1 MFANTRNV
9 QNDKLLKDL
18 DAQTKEIK
26 GLCVAI
32 GGKDADI
39 AALKEKLSSLRQDT
53 NLQLK
58 TVRTLVRY

>member
-26 GLCVAI
+26 GLCVAN
-32 GGKDADI
+32 GT
-39 AALKEKLSSLRQDT
+39 LKEKLSSLRQDT